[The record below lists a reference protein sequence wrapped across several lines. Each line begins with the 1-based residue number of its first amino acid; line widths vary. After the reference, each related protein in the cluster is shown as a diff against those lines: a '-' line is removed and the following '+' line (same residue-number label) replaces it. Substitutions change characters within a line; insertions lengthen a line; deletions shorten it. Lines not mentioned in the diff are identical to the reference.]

1 MATSR
6 SLLRSPISR
15 TLKTFLTGQPHR
27 PLSTTAAVGQSHHY
41 DHQRNHEFLSPSD
54 YLNSWKTPKDP
65 KEAEA
70 QLARL
75 RREYAKKVKEV
86 RKDYIQE
93 MELQRLEKKRKDEA
107 KKEALRIATEERKAA
122 KAAAKKAQ
130 AAERELAQEE
140 FRQTLEKERAQ
151 KLEYWRMRENA
162 VQERKGKKNELLRR
176 QSSMWVDEP
185 NLEKRI
191 LEAIVNVIPI

>member
-1 MATSR
+1 M
-6 SLLRSPISR
+6 
-15 TLKTFLTGQPHR
+15 
-27 PLSTTAAVGQSHHY
+27 
-41 DHQRNHEFLSPSD
+41 
-54 YLNSWKTPKDP
+54 
-65 KEAEA
+65 
-70 QLARL
+70 
-75 RREYAKKVKEV
+75 KEV